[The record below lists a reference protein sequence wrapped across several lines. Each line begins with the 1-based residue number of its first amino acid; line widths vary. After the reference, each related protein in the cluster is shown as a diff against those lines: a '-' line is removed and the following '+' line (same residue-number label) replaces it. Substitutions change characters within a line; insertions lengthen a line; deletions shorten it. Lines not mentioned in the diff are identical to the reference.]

1 MTGLAII
8 AALGLAAALTLIA
21 AGLTTP
27 PRAPTRP
34 RARRKQSATFSPVD
48 RRNLAIG
55 GVVGLLLAL
64 YGWVIALIIFPVFAV
79 ALPWLMR
86 IDRGTTPEQLEAV
99 EEWVR
104 SLSGVI
110 GAGQGIAGAIIA
122 TRVSC
127 PDQIRPQVD
136 LLISRIHARRPL
148 ADALYAFADDVDNQI
163 GDFVATALIQA
174 AQHEGAGLREAL
186 GGIAADVTEEVRAR
200 RDIEAS
206 RAGARTQARLITV
219 VVIGVLALF
228 VFFTPIGAQYRSPNG
243 QAGLLILSFLFL
255 GALYWLKR
263 VATVKPLARFLVRP
277 VVTDV
282 QR

>member
-8 AALGLAAALTLIA
+8 AAIGLAVSLTLIA
-21 AGLTTP
+21 AGLTTAP
-27 PRAPTRP
+27 PSATRP
-34 RARRKQSATFSPVD
+34 RRRRRQSAALSPVD
-48 RRNLAIG
+48 RRNFLIG
-55 GVVGLLLAL
+55 AGVGLVLAL
-64 YGWVIALIIFPVFAV
+64 FGWVIALIIVPIFAV

-86 IDRGTTPEQLEAV
+86 VDRGTTPEQLEAV

-104 SLSGVI
+104 SLSSVI

-122 TRVSC
+122 TRASC
-127 PDQIRPQVD
+127 PDDIRPQVEM
-136 LLISRIHARRPL
+136 LISRIHARRPL
-148 ADALYAFADDVDNQI
+148 TDALYAFADDLDNQV

-186 GGIAADVTEEVRAR
+186 SGIAADVTEEVRAR

-206 RAGARTQARLITV
+206 RSGARTQARLITMIV
-219 VVIGVLALF
+219 MGVLALF
-228 VFFTPIGAQYRSPNG
+228 VFITPVGAQYRSPDG
-243 QAGLLILSFLFL
+243 QVGLFILSVLFL

-277 VVTDV
+277 QTSE
-282 QR
+282 RAS

>member
-1 MTGLAII
+1 MTALAII
-8 AALGLAAALTLIA
+8 AALGLAVGLTLIA
-21 AGLTTP
+21 AGLTNP
-27 PRAPTRP
+27 PPAPNRP
-34 RARRKQSATFSPVD
+34 RSRKRQSATFSPVD
-48 RRNLAIG
+48 RRNFLIG
-55 GVVGLLLAL
+55 ALVGLVLAL
-64 YGWVIALIIFPVFAV
+64 FGWVVALVIVPVFAV

-86 IDRGTTPEQLEAV
+86 VDRGTTPEQLEAI

-104 SLSGVI
+104 SLGGVI
-110 GAGQGIAGAIIA
+110 GAGQGISGAIIA

-127 PDQIRPQVD
+127 PDEIRPQVD

-148 ADALYAFADDVDNQI
+148 TDALYSFADDLDNQV

-186 GGIAADVTEEVRAR
+186 AGIAADVTEEVRAR

-206 RAGARTQARLITV
+206 RSGARTQARLITIIV
-219 VVIGVLALF
+219 MAVLALF
-228 VFFTPIGAQYRSPNG
+228 VFITPVGAQYRTPNG
-243 QAGLLILSFLFL
+243 QAGLFVLSLLFL

-277 VVTDV
+277 ATLEV
-282 QR
+282 RR

>member
-1 MTGLAII
+1 MTGLAVI
-8 AALGLAAALTLIA
+8 AALGLAVGLTLIVV
-21 AGLTTP
+21 GLTTP
-27 PRAPTRP
+27 PREATRP
-34 RARRKQSATFSPVD
+34 QRRRRQGASLGPVD
-48 RRNLAIG
+48 RRNLVIG
-55 GVVGLLLAL
+55 ALVGLVLAL
-64 YGWVIALIIFPVFAV
+64 FGWVIALIIVPIFAV

-86 IDRGTTPEQLEAV
+86 VDRGTTPEQLEAV

-104 SLSGVI
+104 SLGSVI
-110 GAGQGIAGAIIA
+110 GAGQGIAGAIIS
-122 TRVSC
+122 TRASC
-127 PDQIRPQVD
+127 PDEIRPQVD

-148 ADALYAFADDVDNQI
+148 TDALYSFADDIDNQV

-186 GGIAADVTEEVRAR
+186 GGIASDVTEEVRAR

-206 RAGARTQARLITV
+206 RAGARTQARLITMIV
-219 VVIGVLALF
+219 MGVLALF
-228 VFFTPIGAQYRSPNG
+228 VFVTPVGAQYRSPEG
-243 QAGLLILSFLFL
+243 QVGLFILSLLFL

-277 VVTDV
+277 AGSEM